1 MQDWVKMVLSGD
13 PRIVAGFVSGAL
25 AGLGTGFAAGKLF
38 GNWSLN
44 RRLVDSEKQLKA
56 LKSSLDDS
64 VYLWL
69 RAPQLPHNYAHNINR
84 SVPIITVVNLKGGV
98 GKTTIA
104 ANLVGYF
111 SEQKRHDGQPLKIL
125 AIDFDY
131 QGSLSGM
138 LLTAANNDT
147 HQTTSNYLIDPH
159 ERVEVAKAMALRLNP
174 RFDNVWLYAAYEDF
188 LETENRL
195 MMEWIIQRNP
205 EHGDV
210 RYELHRK
217 LQSPNF
223 LEDFDLVI
231 IDGPPRMTTGFIA
244 ALCAST
250 HLLMPTIADRLSAPA
265 AIRFLK
271 QLEELRPVLFAA
283 TRLLGIAPSR
293 TYKADGLTTK
303 ESGVI
308 NTMIADLERRH
319 HIFDVHVFRE
329 QVIPNTASFV
339 KAAGSD
345 LAYFDEQ
352 DTVPKEAIARLGA
365 AIQHRVSPPFSPYSW
380 CMSMSAA

>member
-1 MQDWVKMVLSGD
+1 MDWIKMVLSGD
-13 PRIVAGFVSGAL
+13 SRIVAGFVSGVL

-38 GNWSLN
+38 GNWSIN
-44 RRLVDSEKQLKA
+44 RRLDEANKQLQA

-69 RAPQLPHNYAHNINR
+69 RKSQLPDNYVQTINN
-84 SVPIITVVNLKGGV
+84 SIPIITVVNLKGGV

-111 SEQKRHDGQPLKIL
+111 SKQARCDGKPLNIL

-147 HQTTSNYLIDPH
+147 HRTTSRYLIDPQ
-159 ERVEVAKAMALRLNP
+159 ERIEVAKAMPVRLNP

-223 LEDFDLVI
+223 LEDIDLVI

-250 HLLMPTIADRLSAPA
+250 HLLMPTIADKLSAPA

-271 QLEELRPVLFAA
+271 QLETLRPALFPA
-283 TRLLGIAPSR
+283 TTLLGIVPNR
-293 TYKADGLTTK
+293 TYRADGLTTK
-303 ESGVI
+303 ESDVI

-319 HIFDVHVFRE
+319 QIYNVHVFRG
-329 QVIPNTASFV
+329 QGIPQTASFV

-345 LAYFDEQ
+345 LAIFDDQ
-352 DTVPKEAIARLGA
+352 DSAPREAISKLGA
-365 AIQHRVSPPFSPYSW
+365 AIQQRVRFRR
-380 CMSMSAA
+380 